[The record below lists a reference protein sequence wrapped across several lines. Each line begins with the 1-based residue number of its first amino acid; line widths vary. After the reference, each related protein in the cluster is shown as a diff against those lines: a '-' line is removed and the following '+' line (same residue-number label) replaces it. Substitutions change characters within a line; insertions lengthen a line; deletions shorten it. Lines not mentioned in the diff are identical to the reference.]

1 MPACSIALLPH
12 GILSFLPG
20 LLEGKEATSQ
30 SRAHS
35 ASSLWPEIS
44 YWGTCIQL
52 YKPPSWLV
60 EVPSFLMQLPFGFVS
75 VAQQSDFAFPNEL
88 FSCLYAL
95 RNSGSGQPV
104 SFSSTQCC
112 LGVEEVSYCSDE
124 MCLQLHLFFSWVLQQ
139 MPGLQRLVFD
149 KKSKIILSTSI
160 WYLWVCHCAWLPS
173 LKERRTE
180 RRITPFFFLSRATMW
195 WVVWILVTAAQYNGV
210 SEHRR
215 APTAG
220 QPLVWT
226 QLQPGSRD

>member
-1 MPACSIALLPH
+1 
-12 GILSFLPG
+12 
-20 LLEGKEATSQ
+20 
-30 SRAHS
+30 
-35 ASSLWPEIS
+35 
-44 YWGTCIQL
+44 
-52 YKPPSWLV
+52 
-60 EVPSFLMQLPFGFVS
+60 MQLPFGFVS

-160 WYLWVCHCAWLPS
+160 
-173 LKERRTE
+173 
-180 RRITPFFFLSRATMW
+180 
-195 WVVWILVTAAQYNGV
+195 
-210 SEHRR
+210 
-215 APTAG
+215 
-220 QPLVWT
+220 
-226 QLQPGSRD
+226 